1 MDVNISAALNKIN
14 DMING
19 LIAALPNVVIAA
31 IIFFIFLFTA
41 SWIKTLISQV
51 SRRSGLSHSAS
62 LLMGRLSRWF
72 IIIFGGLIAL
82 SIIIPSFNPGQLIQL
97 LGISSIAIGFA
108 FRDIAQ
114 NFLAGILILLT
125 QPFKIGDQ
133 IVVGDYE
140 GTVTEIETRATIIK
154 TYDGRRVVIP
164 NAELFTDSVIVNTA
178 HQSRRTEYDVGI
190 GYEDDIEQARQII
203 LDALHHTDGVLSNP
217 APDVLTVALDASSVN
232 LRARWWTKPQKA
244 DVLAVQDRVI
254 TTIKQKLD
262 ENNINIPFP
271 IRTVFFHDETKKSK
285 EADNDTNGRY
295 NSRPK
300 LSTN

>member
-1 MDVNISAALNKIN
+1 MDVNISAAITKIN
-14 DMING
+14 EMING
-19 LIAALPNVVIAA
+19 LIAALPNITIAA
-31 IIFFIFLFTA
+31 IVFIIFLFVAT
-41 SWIKTLISQV
+41 WIKKLISQIT
-51 SRRSGLSHSAS
+51 RRSGLSYGAS

-133 IVVGDYE
+133 IVVGSYE
-140 GTVTEIETRATIIK
+140 GTVTEIETRATVIK

-164 NAELFTDSVIVNTA
+164 NADLFTNSVTVNTA
-178 HQSRRTEYDVGI
+178 HESRRSEYDVGI
-190 GYEDDIEQARQII
+190 GYEADIEQARQII

-232 LRARWWTKPQKA
+232 LRARWWTKSPKA
-244 DVLAVQDRVI
+244 DVMSVQDRVI
-254 TTIKQKLD
+254 TAIKQKLD
-262 ENNINIPFP
+262 ENKINIPFP
-271 IRTVFFHDETKKSK
+271 IRTVYFHNETESVK
-285 EADNDTNGRY
+285 EAGKDTNGRY
-295 NSRPK
+295 NSRP
-300 LSTN
+300 